1 MNGKMKKILAFMM
14 MLSMVFTIIPTNI
27 LAAEEAYVK
36 EGNLTFYL
44 ATQQVISCNQSAT
57 GEIRIPSSVQGVPIT
72 SIDASAFS
80 ACSGVTNVIIPDGIE
95 FIGMYAFHDCISL
108 TNIIIPDSV
117 TSIGHDSFWGCTAL
131 KSIKMGKGIKK
142 IDSYAFRSCTSLTS
156 IDIPA
161 SVSSIGHC
169 FINKSNNI
177 TTINVDGTNTAYTSI
192 DGVLFSKDKTTL
204 VAYPNGKGSNYSI
217 PGSVTTIENHSFMDC
232 VNLKNITI
240 PNSVKTIKVGA
251 FENCTG
257 LTDVYYNGTENEW
270 NIIDIKSDNNSLRN
284 ATIHFNS
291 ELPAPAT
298 PAPTPSIPS
307 EPTVVSINNLSL
319 PQAEYGTG
327 YNIKFQMQDGT
338 APEKVEFTS
347 ITPAGLTVNADGTI
361 TGTPKV
367 VGNYPS
373 LPVKCT
379 DSSGN
384 TIIKE
389 FDLQVMPQEVH
400 VELDGDAAIEYDG
413 ETHTLPLKCVEVPDL
428 ELSALYGVGKT
439 AAPSEAGSY
448 YAQVFS
454 NNPLYRIARDKDYYL
469 TIEKKNIEIAH
480 TPQTY
485 QYDGKPHAYEFVA
498 ERGYAPVVKYKPYT
512 ASDDLNRPS
521 NDSGYTETPPIEKG
535 KYRVWISAADKNHHI
550 YDGPSTVSMSPYVFG
565 VLEIND

>member
-1 MNGKMKKILAFMM
+1 MNGKMKKKILAFMV
-14 MLSMVFTIIPTNI
+14 MLSVVFTIISTNS
-27 LAAEEAYVK
+27 LAVSEEVITK
-36 EGNLTFYL
+36 EGIFSFNL
-44 ATQQVISCNQSAT
+44 ATNMLVRCEQSAT
-57 GEIRIPSSVQGVPIT
+57 GEITIPSSVQGVPIT
-72 SIDASAFS
+72 AIDASAFS
-80 ACSGVTNVIIPDGIE
+80 ACSGVTNVIIPDGIK
-95 FIGMYAFHDCISL
+95 FIGMYAFKDCTGL
-108 TNIIIPDSV
+108 TNITIPDSV
-117 TSIGHDSFWGCTAL
+117 TNIANFSFRDCVAL
-131 KSIKMGKGIKK
+131 KSVKIGKSVTGIG
-142 IDSYAFRSCTSLTS
+142 SYAFADCINLTS
-156 IDIPA
+156 INIPA

-177 TTINVDGTNTAYTSI
+177 TTINVDGANTAYTSI

-257 LTDVYYNGTENEW
+257 LTDVYYNGTESEW

-291 ELPAPAT
+291 KPIQSG
-298 PAPTPSIPS
+298 SITVSFNDS
-307 EPTVVSINNLSL
+307 EL

-565 VLEIND
+565 VLEITD